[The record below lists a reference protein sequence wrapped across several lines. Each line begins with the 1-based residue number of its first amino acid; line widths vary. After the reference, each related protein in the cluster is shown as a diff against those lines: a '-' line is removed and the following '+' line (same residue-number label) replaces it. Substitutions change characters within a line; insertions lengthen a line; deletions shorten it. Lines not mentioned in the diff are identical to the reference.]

1 MLNQYVHTTFKGK
14 KITAMFLTELQE
26 QIRKCVDTDML
37 VCNQF
42 LPQDGNAL
50 EEVMV
55 VVTHTAQHIV
65 EAQLA
70 VIQTVTKS

>member
-1 MLNQYVHTTFKGK
+1 MTSNDKMIIAIYLM
-14 KITAMFLTELQE
+14 ALQE
-26 QIRKCVDTDML
+26 QKRKCVDTDML
-37 VCNQF
+37 VCSQSQ
-42 LPQDGNAL
+42 LQDGVAL

-55 VVTHTAQHIV
+55 VVITHTAQHIA

>member
-1 MLNQYVHTTFKGK
+1 M
-14 KITAMFLTELQE
+14 ALQE
-26 QIRKCVDTDML
+26 QKRKCVDTDML
-37 VCNQF
+37 VCSQSQ
-42 LPQDGNAL
+42 LQDGVAL

-55 VVTHTAQHIV
+55 VVVITHTAQHIA

>member
-1 MLNQYVHTTFKGK
+1 M
-14 KITAMFLTELQE
+14 ALQE
-26 QIRKCVDTDML
+26 QKRKCVDTDML
-37 VCNQF
+37 VCSQSQ
-42 LPQDGNAL
+42 LQDGVAL

-55 VVTHTAQHIV
+55 VVTHTAQHIA

>member
-1 MLNQYVHTTFKGK
+1 M
-14 KITAMFLTELQE
+14 ALQE
-26 QIRKCVDTDML
+26 QKRKCVDTDML
-37 VCNQF
+37 VCSQSQ
-42 LPQDGNAL
+42 LQDGVAL

-55 VVTHTAQHIV
+55 VVITHTAQHIA